1 MKLSKTVMALLLPL
15 CAAQSP
21 AQDLAGEVAALREAL
36 TEMKTDYETRIEALE
51 ARLAAAEAGVADAG
65 DDAEEAFEIA
75 EETAIRQ
82 SSDTTAANTFNP
94 AIGVMLVGRV
104 ADVSGGWEAIPGFL
118 PGGELGPGR
127 SGFSLGESELNMKA
141 SIDTQFYGNLT
152 LALEDEAGETEI
164 GVEEA
169 WIQTTGLGNGLTGT
183 AGRFFSGVGYLNKF
197 HRHADD
203 FVDRPL
209 PYQAFFGGQHVV
221 DGLQARW
228 IAPTPLFLEFGSEL
242 GWGSGFPATANGETS
257 PGNWSLFA
265 KLGGDLSF
273 SHSWQV
279 GLSYVS
285 ADVNERG
292 AGEEAGPDDV
302 FSGDSDL
309 AGIDFIWK
317 WAPEGNNL
325 VRSFKLAGEY
335 FRREEEG
342 TFAGLPYDG
351 DQDGWYLQGV
361 YQFRQGWR
369 AGFRHD
375 AVSSDNGILFA
386 GAPLAD
392 PLSSPERNSVML
404 DWSPSEYS
412 RWRLQYTHDRVLDE
426 SESQF
431 FIQYLM
437 SLGAHGAHEF

>member
-1 MKLSKTVMALLLPL
+1 MKLSTTVTASLLLF
-15 CAAQSP
+15 CAAQSS
-21 AQDLAGEVAALREAL
+21 AQDLAGEVASLRDAL
-36 TEMKTDYETRIEALE
+36 TEMKADYENRIEALE
-51 ARLAAAEAGVADAG
+51 ARLAAAEARVEDAAG
-65 DDAEEAFEIA
+65 DAEEAFEIA
-75 EETAIRQ
+75 EDTAIRQ

-94 AIGVMLVGRV
+94 AIGAVLVGRI
-104 ADVSGGWEAIPGFL
+104 ADVDEGWEAIPGFL
-118 PGGELGPGR
+118 PGGELGPGG
-127 SGFSLGESELNMKA
+127 SGFSLGESELNMKG
-141 SIDTQFYGNLT
+141 SIDPLFYGNLT

-169 WIQTTGLGNGLTGT
+169 WIETTSLGNGLTGT

-209 PYQAFFGGQHVV
+209 PYQAFFGGQYIV
-221 DGLQARW
+221 DGIQARW
-228 IAPTPLFLEFGSEL
+228 IAPTPLFLELGSEL
-242 GWGSGFPATANGETS
+242 GWGSGFPATANDETS

-265 KLGGDLSF
+265 KIGGDLSL
-273 SHSWQV
+273 SHSWQI
-279 GLSYVS
+279 GLSYLS
-285 ADVNERG
+285 ADVNGRG
-292 AGEEAGPDDV
+292 AGEDADPDDL

-309 AGIDFIWK
+309 TGIDFVWK
-317 WAPEGNNL
+317 WAPEGNYL
-325 VRSFKLAGEY
+325 VRNVKLAGEY
-335 FRREEEG
+335 FRREEQG

-375 AVSSDNGILFA
+375 AVSTDNGSLFA
-386 GAPLAD
+386 GTPLAD
-392 PLSSPERNSVML
+392 ASSTSERDSVML

-412 RWRLQYTHDRVLDE
+412 RWRLQYTHDRVLEE
-426 SESQF
+426 SETQF

-437 SLGAHGAHEF
+437 SLGAHGAHQF

>member
-1 MKLSKTVMALLLPL
+1 MNFSKTGTAALLLL
-15 CAAQSP
+15 CASQLP

-36 TEMKTDYETRIEALE
+36 SDMKSDYEGRIEELE
-51 ARLAAAEAGVADAG
+51 ARLAAAEARVESAQGDA
-65 DDAEEAFEIA
+65 AEAFEIA

-82 SSDTTAANTFNP
+82 TSEATAANTFNP
-94 AIGVMLVGRV
+94 AIGAVLVGRI
-104 ADVSGGWEAIPGFL
+104 ADVDAGWESIPGFL
-118 PGGELGPGR
+118 PGGELGPGG

-141 SIDTQFYGNLT
+141 SIDPLFYGNLT

-169 WIQTTGLGNGLTGT
+169 WIQTTSLGNGVTGT
-183 AGRFFSGVGYLNKF
+183 VGRFFSGVGYLNKF

-209 PYQAFFGGQHVV
+209 PYQAFFGGQYIV
-221 DGLQARW
+221 DGVQASW
-228 IAPTPLFLEFGSEL
+228 IAPTPLFIELGSEL
-242 GWGSGFPATANGETS
+242 GWGSGFPASANAESS

-265 KLGGDLSF
+265 KLGGDSGF

-292 AGEEAGPDDV
+292 AGEDGAPDDL

-309 AGIDFIWK
+309 AVFDFVWK
-317 WAPEGNNL
+317 WAPDGNNL
-325 VRSFKLAGEY
+325 VRNFKLAGEY
-335 FRREEEG
+335 FRRQEEG

-369 AGFRHD
+369 AGVRHD
-375 AVSSDNGILFA
+375 TVSSDNGSLFA
-386 GAPLAD
+386 GTPLAD
-392 PLSSPERNSVML
+392 PGSSPDRSSVML

-412 RWRLQYTHDRVLDE
+412 RWRLQYTRDDVLDQ
-426 SESQF
+426 SDSQLF
-431 FIQYLM
+431 LQYLM
-437 SLGAHGAHEF
+437 SLGAHGAHQF

>member
-1 MKLSKTVMALLLPL
+1 MKLSNTLAALLLSL

-21 AQDLAGEVAALREAL
+21 AQDLTEEVAALREAL
-36 TEMKTDYETRIEALE
+36 AEVKTDYEARIAELE
-51 ARLAAAEAGVADAG
+51 VRLAAAEARVKTAEGDA
-65 DDAEEAFEIA
+65 AEAFEIA
-75 EETAIRQ
+75 EEAAIRQ
-82 SSDTTAANTFNP
+82 SSQATAANTFNP
-94 AIGVMLVGRV
+94 AIGAVLVGRM
-104 ADVSGGWEAIPGFL
+104 ADVDGWEAIPGFL
-118 PGGELGPGR
+118 PGGEIGPGG

-141 SIDTQFYGNLT
+141 SVDTLFYGNLT

-169 WIQTTGLGNGLTGT
+169 WIQTSSLGNGLTGT

-209 PYQAFFGGQHVV
+209 PYQAFFGGQYVV
-221 DGLQARW
+221 DGVQASW
-228 IAPTPLFLEFGSEL
+228 VAPTSLFLEIGSEL
-242 GWGSGFPATANGETS
+242 GWGSGFPATANGESS

-265 KLGGDLSF
+265 KLGGDSGV
-273 SHSWQV
+273 SHSWQA

-292 AGEEAGPDDV
+292 AGEEAPPDEV

-309 AGIDFIWK
+309 AGIDFVWK
-317 WAPEGNNL
+317 WAPDGNNL
-325 VRSFKLAGEY
+325 VRNFKLAGEY

-351 DQDGWYLQGV
+351 DQEGWYLEGV

-369 AGFRHD
+369 AGLRHD
-375 AVSSDNGILFA
+375 ALSADNGSLFA
-386 GAPLAD
+386 GTPLED
-392 PLSSPERNSVML
+392 PASTSERDSVML

-426 SESQF
+426 SDSQF

-437 SLGAHGAHEF
+437 SLGAHGAHQF